1 VSTKYIMTRTNAHFN
16 GINNP
21 SNQSISF
28 LSNSSSSCC
37 SWLYTHPGSF
47 CQDPGRNIY
56 RRLLP
61 FFTALISGV
70 SRRARCVLRLE
81 QKTAEN
87 GYFIIGE
94 FGSLTL
100 CLPWARSAQPGNL
113 SPGYPQVINNRGV
126 WEFEPKLPL
135 WFNSL
140 EACQIYFVMR
150 KDYPPQP
157 LRVPFPH
164 VLHCV
169 S

>member
-1 VSTKYIMTRTNAHFN
+1 MNMSSLRSLGVWGSYRIAVSTKYIMTRTNAHFN
-16 GINNP
+16 GISNP

-94 FGSLTL
+94 FGSLSA
-100 CLPWARSAQPGNL
+100 ARRAP
-113 SPGYPQVINNRGV
+113 SPGTYPQVIHRLSTREFG
-126 WEFEPKLPL
+126 EFEQLPK
-135 WFNSL
+135 S
-140 EACQIYFVMR
+140 MG
-150 KDYPPQP
+150 
-157 LRVPFPH
+157 
-164 VLHCV
+164 
-169 S
+169 